1 MDENFGIN
9 VQFEES
15 EEEDLDDMQG
25 EIREEADEEEEEGE
39 ERMEMDNAIHANVGY
54 FNWVIQLNTTILNL
68 SPTQS
73 EMILFDMGN

>member
-54 FNWVIQLNTTILNL
+54 FTA
-68 SPTQS
+68 
-73 EMILFDMGN
+73 